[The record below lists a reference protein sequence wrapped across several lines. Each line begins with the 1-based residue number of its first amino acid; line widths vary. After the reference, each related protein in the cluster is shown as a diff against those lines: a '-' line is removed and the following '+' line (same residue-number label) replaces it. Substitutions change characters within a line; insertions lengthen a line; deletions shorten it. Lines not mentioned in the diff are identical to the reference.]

1 MQTLSWG
8 EYHANDRN
16 PIYLK
21 IDGKSFQAQA
31 IFAKTAL
38 RLQRRGVEKS
48 RCTLQKPVST
58 LRRQLSLG
66 LWGRRPRPALR
77 RPSRELSF
85 QHLPLNTVPEPR
97 EPSTLPSPRPGG
109 LLLPSP
115 ISLATLSHPAQTSE
129 LTNLM
134 VATGT
139 PARPQGGRHARPA
152 PLPLGTS
159 CHCRVSQS
167 LEYIEPMRSGQWMS
181 QLLAAED

>member
-1 MQTLSWG
+1 MHTSEAQVHFEEAAFTETLGPEARVQHCSG
-8 EYHANDRN
+8 
-16 PIYLK
+16 
-21 IDGKSFQAQA
+21 QAGSCP
-31 IFAKTAL
+31 F
-38 RLQRRGVEKS
+38 
-48 RCTLQKPVST
+48 ST
-58 LRRQLSLG
+58 S
-66 LWGRRPRPALR
+66 
-77 RPSRELSF
+77 
-85 QHLPLNTVPEPR
+85 PLNTVPEPH

-139 PARPQGGRHARPA
+139 PARPRGGRHARPA